1 MRIYLCT
8 NPRRSTMSAGQNMQG
23 RKKSIHQEGL
33 RVAVVMMVFFPTS
46 FIRAA
51 SSLQSPPFST
61 ATPLPRSSRSMVS
74 TLPPC
79 IVKMQQFLREINPPP
94 LSLAQGIV
102 HWTPPASA
110 VETVVDALGSGGDE
124 SKTCKN
130 GATLHPFTAYNYLRD
145 LIFAYLRLTCLR
157 PYST

>member
-1 MRIYLCT
+1 MKEDWCFLESTSEYLPSRVKGQGAT
-8 NPRRSTMSAGQNMQG
+8 TMSAGQNMQG
-23 RKKSIHQEGL
+23 RKKSIHQGL
-33 RVAVVMMVFFPTS
+33 RVALVMMVFFPTS

-130 GATLHPFTAYNYLRD
+130 GATLHTFTAYNYLRD
-145 LIFAYLRLTCLR
+145 LIFA
-157 PYST
+157 